1 MCLLCFCCVFVM
13 FLICFCYAF
22 GMCLLGFCF
31 AFVML
36 LLCFCYAFGMLLL
49 CFCYAF
55 FMLLLCFCFAFAM
68 LLRCFCYAFAM
79 LLLCFCHAFAMFL
92 LCRGGSACG
101 GRRPGLPDECQ
112 APKRYPR
119 KLKWRPRKLNPPL
132 WAQRPKSGSQG
143 PWNEC
148 PRLKEN
154 SVFLVAGPST
164 LSFSCKLPMSR
175 PPEDL

>member
-1 MCLLCFCCVFVM
+1 MLLLCFGYAFVM
-13 FLICFCYAF
+13 FLQCFCNVF
-22 GMCLLGFCF
+22 GMLLVWFWYVF
-31 AFVML
+31 ALL
-36 LLCFCYAFGMLLL
+36 LLCFCYAFVMLLL
-49 CFCYAF
+49 
-55 FMLLLCFCFAFAM
+55 CFAFAM

-79 LLLCFCHAFAMFL
+79 LLPCFCYAFAMLL
-92 LCRGGSACG
+92 LCRGGSACS
-101 GRRPGLPDECQ
+101 GRRPGLLDECQ
-112 APKRYPR
+112 APKRHPR

-132 WAQRPKSGSQG
+132 GAQRPKSGPQG
-143 PWNEC
+143 PWNEY